1 MTIDKKEKTTAM
13 EWLNRY
19 SDEYDSEFC
28 KRCVFQNICG
38 DFDDC
43 APRAIKE
50 IIEQQRAE
58 IKQIELRVLESF
70 IRNMPK
76 AYRKRTHNWVVVND
90 ILLPALGQTSCIDKC
105 KELGIKPFG
114 YTLERVKDD

>member
-1 MTIDKKEKTTAM
+1 
-13 EWLNRY
+13 
-19 SDEYDSEFC
+19 
-28 KRCVFQNICG
+28 
-38 DFDDC
+38 
-43 APRAIKE
+43 E

-90 ILLPALGQTSCIDKC
+90 ILLPTLGQTSCIDKC
-105 KELGIKPFG
+105 KELGIEPYG
-114 YTLERVKDD
+114 YTLERVKDE